1 MALNISAKQ
10 VGTLLG
16 ITGNG
21 VLGLERRGFLVDATG
36 RTGRHIHYYN
46 HKTVRDLQKVY
57 GKNINGATLRE
68 RLTQHAAGVVS
79 NGPGRRRGGATAA
92 WLTAFLRARG
102 GTALVSEI
110 LRTAQE
116 AGHSRYACYSART
129 KVGIFSLLLG
139 ASKGGLLGTERGSL
153 GWSLPGTA
161 GIRGALDAAPHG
173 DVHVERS
180 VPTPD
185 SSRLLRP
192 ADVARIFNLSS
203 TTLWRLERIPGFP
216 KKYRLSDNAVGFREN
231 EIQAWVEAR
240 RGVGVRGQLKRGR
253 PRKEPQ
259 QADAVHNVDIP
270 PPAATPSSE
279 QQRHDGITAQLADL
293 HAKLNRLLSI
303 WE

>member
-1 MALNISAKQ
+1 MALHISAKQ
-10 VGTLLG
+10 AGIMLG

-36 RTGRHIHYYN
+36 RTGRHIHYYDQ
-46 HKTVRDLQKVY
+46 KTVRDLQKVY

-68 RLTQHAAGVVS
+68 RLAQHSVGVGF
-79 NGPGRRRGGATAA
+79 NDPLGRGRVAA

-116 AGHSRYACYSART
+116 AGHSRDACYSART
-129 KVGIFSLLLG
+129 KAGIFSLM
-139 ASKGGLLGTERGSL
+139 LGTELGSR
-153 GWSLPGTA
+153 GWSLPGTD
-161 GIRGALDAAPHG
+161 GIREALDAATHG

-180 VPTPD
+180 VPTSD
-185 SSRLLRP
+185 ASRLLRP
-192 ADVARIFNLSS
+192 VDVARIFNLSN
-203 TTLWRLERIPGFP
+203 TTLWRLEHMPGFP

-231 EIQAWVEAR
+231 EIQAWLEAR
-240 RGVGVRGQLKRGR
+240 RGADVQGQLKRGR

-270 PPAATPSSE
+270 PPAVTPPKWSHSV
-279 QQRHDGITAQLADL
+279 
-293 HAKLNRLLSI
+293 
-303 WE
+303 